1 MTRQPGST
9 TSTAVQAVFDDFVSR
24 LRAETNI
31 NPVAITE
38 IETALCGGQYSV
50 DKLRAAL
57 FTEDSL

>member
-1 MTRQPGST
+1 MTKQPGST

-31 NPVAITE
+31 NPAAIAE
-38 IETALCGGQYSV
+38 IETALSNGQYSA

-57 FTEDSL
+57 FTEESL